1 MKEMKLFQTFTAILL
16 LTLTAF
22 ICPAQSPLPA
32 LKGFHRV
39 VFIGDSITYY
49 GGYIDDIEA
58 YVLTRD
64 TNSTIT
70 FLNLGQ
76 SSETVS
82 GLSEPGH
89 AGGKYLRPDA
99 HTRIAAVLA
108 ATKPDLVIADYG
120 MNDGIYQ
127 PFSEEHFQK
136 FKDGMEWLHDLIL
149 KSGAKI
155 IHVTPSPFDPVGSK
169 RPLTDDGAR
178 GFEAPYRGYNDVLDK
193 YSAWLV
199 SQRTNGWDVVDI
211 HTPMN
216 QSIAEHRKTNP
227 KYTFTRDG
235 VHPNEI
241 GHWLMAREILVHLG
255 APKAIGQMDN
265 VNEMLA
271 DYPHGEE
278 MLKLITEQ
286 EHILRDAWLTEAG
299 HMHPGFKP
307 GLPLPEAEQKAA
319 DLEKKIRV
327 LDQPFPGKKT
337 TWNGFDRFN
346 FPLAGKMAT
355 VVVPANPLPNHPW
368 AWKAEFFNTASNTE
382 AALLA
387 KGMTIVYLADKDM
400 YGCPQAV
407 TDWDNCYTELTGN
420 FGFAKKA
427 ALIGLSRGGL
437 YCYNWAAANPE
448 KVSCIY
454 GDAPVCDIKSWP
466 AGKGKGQFSTNDW
479 KKLMKVY
486 GFKTEAEALAYDK
499 NPIDELAPLAA
510 AHIPLLNVYG
520 DADKTVPWDENT
532 KILAER
538 YQKLGG
544 NITLICKHG
553 ADHHPHGLPDPTP
566 IVNFIFTN
574 TVPHTAEIA
583 STNSVG

>member
-1 MKEMKLFQTFTAILL
+1 MKFLKTFAAILF
-16 LTLTAF
+16 LTLTVF
-22 ICPAQSPLPA
+22 ICPAQNPLPG
-32 LKGFHRV
+32 LEKFHRV
-39 VFIGDSITYY
+39 VFIGDSITYA
-49 GGYIDDIEA
+49 GSYIDDIEA

-82 GLSEPGH
+82 GFSEPGH
-89 AGGKYLRPDA
+89 AGGKYVRPDA

-127 PFSEEHFQK
+127 PFSDEHFQK
-136 FKDGMEWLHDLIL
+136 FKDGMNWLHDLVL

-155 IHVTPSPFDPVGSK
+155 IHVTPSPFDPVGCNK
-169 RPLTDDGAR
+169 PLTDDGAK
-178 GFEAPYRGYNDVLDK
+178 GFSAPYRGYNDVLDK

-216 QSIAEHRKTNP
+216 QFIADHRKTDA
-227 KYTFTRDG
+227 KYTFTKDG
-235 VHPNEI
+235 VHPNDV

-255 APKAIGQMDN
+255 APKEIGEMDN
-265 VNEMLA
+265 VDEMLV

-278 MLKLITEQ
+278 MLKLISDQ
-286 EHILRDAWLTEAG
+286 EHILRNAWLTKAG
-299 HMHPGFKP
+299 HLRPGHPV

-319 DLEKKIRV
+319 ALEPKIRA
-327 LDQPFPGKKT
+327 LDQPFPGEKT
-337 TWNGFDRFN
+337 SWNGFDRFD
-346 FPLAGKMAT
+346 FSIAGKTVT
-355 VVVPANPLPNHPW
+355 VVTPKNPLPNRPW
-368 AWKAEFFNTASNTE
+368 AWKAEFFNVATNTE
-382 AALLA
+382 VALLNR
-387 KGMTIVYLADKDM
+387 GMTIVYLNDQNM

-407 TDWDNCYTELTGN
+407 TDWDNCYTTLTGTY
-420 FGFAKKA
+420 GFAKKV

-437 YCYNWAAANPE
+437 YCYNWAAQNPE

-466 AGKGKGQFSTNDW
+466 GHQGKCQIDTTKEWQQ
-479 KKLMKVY
+479 LMQCY
-486 GFKTEAEALAYDK
+486 GFKSEAEALAYNK

-544 NITLICKHG
+544 NITLICKPG
-553 ADHHPHGLPDPTP
+553 GDHHPHGLPDPTP
-566 IVNFIFTN
+566 VVDFIFTN
-574 TVPHTAEIA
+574 TVNA
-583 STNSVG
+583 SAQTVALSSE